1 MPASEVHA
9 GAVTRGP
16 VAPAGIVLAA
26 GGGRRFGQPKAAVR
40 FAGRLLVE
48 LAVDALRDGGCD
60 PVIAV
65 LGAGAPDVVAR
76 ARLDCVTVATNPDWR
91 DGIGASLR
99 TGLAAAELAGAP
111 AVVVV
116 LVDQPLVGAQAVQ
129 RIATAWTR
137 GATVAVATYNDRP
150 GHPVALDQSVWPAAR
165 AGAVGDV
172 GARALFASHP
182 HLVTRVACDDVADPR
197 DIDTPGDLADLGMSV
212 ASARAESW
220 DV

>member
-1 MPASEVHA
+1 MPASEVLA
-9 GAVTRGP
+9 GAVIRGA

-48 LAVDALRDGGCD
+48 LAVEALQHGGCD

-65 LGAGAPDVVAR
+65 LGASAPDVMAR
-76 ARLDCVTVATNPDWR
+76 ARLDGVVVVTNPDWR
-91 DGIGASLR
+91 KGIGASLR
-99 TGLAAAELAGAP
+99 TGLTAAARAGAP

-129 RIATAWTR
+129 RVAMAWTR
-137 GATVAVATYNDRP
+137 GATVAVATYDDRP
-150 GHPVALDQSVWPAAR
+150 GHPVVLDRRVWPAAR

-172 GARALFASHP
+172 GARALFAAQP
-182 HLVTRVACDDVADPR
+182 HLVTRVACDDVGDPR
-197 DIDTPGDLADLGMSV
+197 DIDTPDDLTDLEVSV
-212 ASARAESW
+212 ESARAKSSGA
-220 DV
+220 

>member
-1 MPASEVHA
+1 MPASEVDA
-9 GAVTRGP
+9 GTVARGA
-16 VAPAGIVLAA
+16 VAPAGVVLAA
-26 GGGRRFGQPKAAVR
+26 GGGQRLGRPKAAVN

-76 ARLDCVTVATNPDWR
+76 ARLDGVTVATNPDWR
-91 DGIGASLR
+91 NGIGASLR
-99 TGLAAAELAGAP
+99 TGLETAERAGAQ

-129 RIATAWTR
+129 RIAAAWAQ
-137 GATVAVATYNDRP
+137 GASVAVAIYGDRP
-150 GHPVALDQSVWPAAR
+150 GHPVALDRRVWPAAR

-182 HLVTRVACDDVADPR
+182 HLVTRVACDDVGDPR
-197 DIDTPGDLADLGMSV
+197 DIDTPADLNDLEMCA
-212 ASARAESW
+212 ASRRAMCP
-220 DV
+220 DA